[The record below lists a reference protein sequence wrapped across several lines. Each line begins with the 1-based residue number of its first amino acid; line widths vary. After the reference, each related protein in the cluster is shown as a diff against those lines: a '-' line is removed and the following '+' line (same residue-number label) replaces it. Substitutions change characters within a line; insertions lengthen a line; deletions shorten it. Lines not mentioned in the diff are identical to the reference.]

1 MSVLSQ
7 NSFSMNRAYYSF
19 AIFVTALAFFISLVQ
34 SLFYFQIGRPVYTLQ
49 SFSSLYTL
57 TMVITLAASLVILK
71 YYHFKQYQ
79 LAFGGGIVATVTQTC
94 FALLVYG
101 TMRGMDWGQYYLPT
115 YMVSLGAGILYAVTL
130 VLAPAG
136 KRPWLRITGSLMLI
150 IGSILLVAVASFALQ
165 RLNFVEVESI
175 HQWTS
180 LVTMLLPGFFMINF
194 FAELKHLREERAG
207 TLRSKPLE
215 TTMKVAGLVMLLF
228 TLFVT
233 ARFSM
238 EGLGAVAWSMQAP
251 ERIKRLAEPFEARTY
266 VSPTRGTLLY
276 RFMRPADYDSTQS
289 YPIVICLHH
298 GGTHGNDNMKQIDG
312 SPIAQVLSA
321 DGNRQKY
328 PAFLFVPQSPE
339 GVGWGGVATLPSID
353 SLVFE
358 GLKAFEK
365 EFSIDKGRRYV
376 IGISGGGY
384 GSWHFICSRPEMFAA
399 AVPICGG
406 TDPQLAPKIADVP
419 VWAFHGA
426 QDRNV
431 PVRHSRDMIEAI
443 KNAGGDPRYTEFPDH
458 AHNIWPQVIQ
468 TEGLLE
474 WMFAQRRN

>member
-1 MSVLSQ
+1 
-7 NSFSMNRAYYSF
+7 MNRAYYWF
-19 AIFVTALAFFISLVQ
+19 AIFITALAFFISLVQ
-34 SLFYFQIGRPVYTLQ
+34 SLFYFQIGRPLYTLQ
-49 SFSSLYTL
+49 SFSSWYALS
-57 TMVITLAASLVILK
+57 MIINFVAALVILK
-71 YYHFKQYQ
+71 YYHFRQYR
-79 LAFGGGIVATVTQTC
+79 LALGGGIIAAIAQTC

-101 TMRGMDWGQYYLPT
+101 IMMGMDWAQYYLPT
-115 YMVSLGAGILYAVTL
+115 YMVTLGAGILYAVTL

-150 IGSILLVAVASFALQ
+150 VGSILLVAVASLALQ
-165 RLNFVEVESI
+165 SINYVEVERI

-180 LVTMLLPGFFMINF
+180 QATMFIPGLIMMNF
-194 FAELKHLREERAG
+194 FAELKQLKEERADSSG
-207 TLRSKPLE
+207 SKTLE
-215 TTMKVAGLVMLLF
+215 TIMKVVGLIMLFF
-228 TLFVT
+228 TLFE
-233 ARFSM
+233 AAKFSM
-238 EGLGAVAWSMQAP
+238 ESLGAVAWSRQAP

-266 VSPTRGTLLY
+266 VSATNGTLLY
-276 RFMRPADYDSTQS
+276 RFMRPADYDSTKT

-339 GVGWGGVATLPSID
+339 GVGWGGVPTLPSID

-376 IGISGGGY
+376 IGVSGGGY

-406 TDPQLAPKIADVP
+406 TKPQLAPRITDVP

-443 KNAGGDPRYTEFPDH
+443 KEAGGDPRYTEFPDH

-474 WMFAQRRN
+474 WMFEQRRN